1 MTQAAFDAAVARRP
15 YGLLV
20 ALAEG
25 RERVGGLDRSIPG
38 DEVRPL
44 VDVPGAHYEH
54 PVADAFAYHSE
65 RRRICHKFAPR
76 LDGSSFLPHHRLDQ
90 RWRQ

>member
-25 RERVGGLDRSIPG
+25 RERIVDLARSIPDDDG
-38 DEVRPL
+38 LLL
-44 VDVPGAHYEH
+44 VDGPGALDEH
-54 PVADAFAYHSE
+54 SVAVGGAYHSE
-65 RRRICHKFAPR
+65 RSRSCY
-76 LDGSSFLPHHRLDQ
+76 
-90 RWRQ
+90 